1 MPPGPTALH
10 RPHARNSVPGQR
22 KHVGH
27 AMTDVTIRA
36 ATPEDQEM
44 LNELIAA
51 SYSTL
56 ASGAYEASRLVAAM
70 PVMSRANPKL
80 LACGTYYVAESGG
93 EPAACGGWTVDRPGT
108 GEIIEGVAHIRHF
121 ATHPNHLRKGIA
133 RMLLDRCI
141 AEAATAGM
149 KLMKSQATLPAE
161 PFYAAAGF
169 RRVGLIEVKMG
180 DATLP
185 AVDMERPLP

>member
-1 MPPGPTALH
+1 MNTII
-10 RPHARNSVPGQR
+10 
-22 KHVGH
+22 
-27 AMTDVTIRA
+27 IRA
-36 ATPEDQEM
+36 ATPDDEEV
-44 LNELIAA
+44 LTHLITA
-51 SYSTL
+51 SYARL
-56 ASGAYEASRLVAAM
+56 DNGAYEAERLMAAL

-80 LACGTYYVAESGG
+80 LASGTYYVAESDG
-93 EPAACGGWTVDRPGT
+93 EPAACGGWTIDKPGT

-121 ATHPNHLRKGIA
+121 ATHPDHLRKGIA

-141 AEAATAGM
+141 SEAGAAGL

-169 RRVGLIEVKMG
+169 RRVALIEVEMG
-180 DATLP
+180 PDARLP